1 MGFSTLIRKKKDKF
15 SQVIKQS
22 AAGMQTNYFSSI
34 QICSAIVSK
43 PLCFY
48 KGIKLQV

>member
-1 MGFSTLIRKKKDKF
+1 MGFSTLIRKKRATF
-15 SQVIKQS
+15 SQVIKQL
-22 AAGMQTNYFSSI
+22 AAGMQTNSFSSI

-48 KGIKLQV
+48 KGIELQV